1 MYKLLFNLQLGF
13 ILILLLG
20 YHVILQVVWAVVT
33 SSVVLL
39 IGFIVMVIVCKIQAT
54 RKKCSY
60 DVPVVQNAETIALR
74 SNVNDDDNYNG
85 GVNKTHR
92 RR

>member
-1 MYKLLFNLQLGF
+1 MA
-13 ILILLLG
+13 
-20 YHVILQVVWAVVT
+20 WAVVT

-39 IGFIVMVIVCKIQAT
+39 IGLIVMVIVCKIQAT
-54 RKKCSY
+54 RKKGSY

-74 SNVNDDDNYNG
+74 SNVNDDDNYNVG
-85 GVNKTHR
+85 ANKTQR